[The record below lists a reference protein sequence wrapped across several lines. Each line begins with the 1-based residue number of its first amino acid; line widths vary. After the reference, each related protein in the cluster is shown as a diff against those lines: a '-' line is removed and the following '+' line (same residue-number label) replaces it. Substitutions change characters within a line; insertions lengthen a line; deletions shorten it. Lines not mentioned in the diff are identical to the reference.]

1 MTSFIDKSKP
11 VREGEQLDL
20 SKLQAYLQG
29 QNLGS
34 GELVVEQFPGGYSN
48 LTYLLR
54 LGDTEMVLRRP
65 PFGNKVKSAH
75 DMSREYKVLSRLSQV
90 YPPAP
95 KPLAFCEDPDVL
107 GCDFY
112 VMERR
117 KGIILRKTPPAGLD
131 LSPDIV
137 RRLSET
143 VVTTLAQ
150 LHAVDYQAAGLGDLG
165 KPEGFVARQVSG
177 WSKRYEDAR
186 TDDIPEMP
194 AIAEWLEAH
203 RPGESG
209 AALIHN
215 DFKHDNIV
223 LDPNDLTKVIAV
235 LDWEMATVGD
245 PLMDLGTT
253 LAYWVEE
260 KDDPA
265 VKAFGFGPTALP
277 GSPTRA
283 QMLDLYAK
291 ASGRDLSDMLFYY
304 VFGIFKLAV
313 IIQQIY
319 ARYAR
324 GFTKD
329 PRFAQLNFMVAVL
342 AKQAKAAIDSGRF

>member
-1 MTSFIDKSKP
+1 MTTFLDKAKA
-11 VREGEQLDL
+11 VREGEQLDIGRL
-20 SKLQAYLQG
+20 EAHLKAQG
-29 QNLGS
+29 LGT

-48 LTYLLR
+48 LTYLIR
-54 LGDTEMVLRRP
+54 LGDRELVLRRP

-75 DMSREYKVLSRLSQV
+75 DMSREYKVLNRLSAV

-95 KPLAFCEDPDVL
+95 KPLLFCEDAEVL

-117 KGIILRKTPPAGLD
+117 KGVILRRQLPPGLE
-131 LSPDIV
+131 LTPDIL

-143 VVTTLAQ
+143 LADTMAQ
-150 LHAVDYQAAGLGDLG
+150 LHAVDYEAAGLAELG
-165 KPEGFVARQVSG
+165 KPEGFVSRQVTG
-177 WSKRYEDAR
+177 WAKRYEAAK
-186 TDDIPEMP
+186 TDEIPEMED
-194 AIAEWLEAH
+194 AARWLEANM
-203 RPGESG
+203 PGESG

-223 LDPNDLTKVIAV
+223 LDPNDLTKIVAV
-235 LDWEMATVGD
+235 LDWEMATIGD

-253 LAYWVEE
+253 MAYWVEE

-277 GSPTRA
+277 GSLTRA
-283 QMLDLYAK
+283 EMMDRYAK
-291 ASGRDLSDMLFYY
+291 ASGRSLQNMLFYY
-304 VFGIFKLAV
+304 VFGVFKLAV

-342 AKQAKAAIDSGRF
+342 AKQAKSAINSGTF